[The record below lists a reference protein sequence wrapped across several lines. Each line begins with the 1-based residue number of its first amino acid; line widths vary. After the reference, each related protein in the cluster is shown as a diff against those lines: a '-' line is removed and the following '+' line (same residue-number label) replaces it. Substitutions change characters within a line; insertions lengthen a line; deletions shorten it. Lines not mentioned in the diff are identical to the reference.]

1 MSVEFEQMF
10 ADMTSS
16 PEVANQLISALR
28 NGSNDS
34 PVVATELIAA
44 LRADRT
50 APGQGS
56 PAVASELLGAVD
68 ADAAADGAAKV
79 NLLSAGVQT
88 EDRTPR
94 ETRQTQVSGQ
104 VTLPCGL
111 EWSTSILGNFVHF
124 VTSHECAVHEL
135 TTAVTHFHPCLSTD
149 DAPQRRAEDEDRQRG
164 PTERH
169 EEQTPQPDWNRK

>member
-1 MSVEFEQMF
+1 MSVEFEQLF

-28 NGSNDS
+28 NNGSNDS
-34 PVVATELIAA
+34 PIVATELIAA

-56 PAVASELLGAVD
+56 PAVARELLGALD

-94 ETRQTQVSGQ
+94 ETRQTQV
-104 VTLPCGL
+104 
-111 EWSTSILGNFVHF
+111 
-124 VTSHECAVHEL
+124 
-135 TTAVTHFHPCLSTD
+135 
-149 DAPQRRAEDEDRQRG
+149 R
-164 PTERH
+164 
-169 EEQTPQPDWNRK
+169 

>member
-56 PAVASELLGAVD
+56 PAVARELLGALD
-68 ADAAADGAAKV
+68 ADASADGAAKV

-94 ETRQTQVSGQ
+94 ETRQTQVRVRSSGDSALR
-104 VTLPCGL
+104 TGMM
-111 EWSTSILGNFVHF
+111 EH
-124 VTSHECAVHEL
+124 
-135 TTAVTHFHPCLSTD
+135 
-149 DAPQRRAEDEDRQRG
+149 
-164 PTERH
+164 
-169 EEQTPQPDWNRK
+169 

>member
-56 PAVASELLGAVD
+56 PAVARELLGALD
-68 ADAAADGAAKV
+68 ADAADGAAKV

-94 ETRQTQVSGQ
+94 ETRQTQV
-104 VTLPCGL
+104 
-111 EWSTSILGNFVHF
+111 
-124 VTSHECAVHEL
+124 
-135 TTAVTHFHPCLSTD
+135 
-149 DAPQRRAEDEDRQRG
+149 R
-164 PTERH
+164 
-169 EEQTPQPDWNRK
+169 

>member
-56 PAVASELLGAVD
+56 PAVARELLGALD
-68 ADAAADGAAKV
+68 TDNAAKV

-94 ETRQTQVSGQ
+94 ETRQTQVRVRSSGDSALR
-104 VTLPCGL
+104 TGMM
-111 EWSTSILGNFVHF
+111 EH
-124 VTSHECAVHEL
+124 
-135 TTAVTHFHPCLSTD
+135 
-149 DAPQRRAEDEDRQRG
+149 
-164 PTERH
+164 
-169 EEQTPQPDWNRK
+169 